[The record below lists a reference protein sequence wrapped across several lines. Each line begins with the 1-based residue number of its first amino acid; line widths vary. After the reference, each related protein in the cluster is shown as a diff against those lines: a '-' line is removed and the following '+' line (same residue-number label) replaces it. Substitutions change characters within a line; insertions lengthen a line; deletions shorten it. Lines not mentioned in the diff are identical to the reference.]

1 MKVHLYRFLKYCTTL
16 LVLLLLVTNCEQVSD
31 VNIENAQEK
40 KVKSVTLEDFK
51 SNVVND
57 KSYFKINALFDS
69 NKVEKSITS
78 YGQNDEYTI
87 LTDKITLIELDHATT
102 YTFVLIKNNNIEANH
117 FYNLVVHIDDE
128 QSIVKS
134 EIIKYHPTANWFS
147 NPLQEY
153 DGTFEIIE
161 NNFLDLSEIF
171 PNEQQIS
178 SSCHPQ
184 IYGYWECEYGYNHSP
199 DTPGTSCTS
208 WTYYVEI
215 TNCSGGGGNVNNG
228 GTNPGSSG
236 NEGNPTDGGGSS
248 SGTGSGSGV
257 SAGTT
262 PTSPTIPEDMEFDE
276 DHLNIQNCI
285 AIQHFGNLNLL
296 SSAQKAIV
304 SDYIDEKGC
313 DNAKSFVEIALEA
326 LANDAEVDFD
336 EEIINELDGK
346 ALCVYNKLKSLSTD
360 FKTMIQKFDGQF
372 PVAHLKF
379 EMKDLG
385 NTRAETRAPNGAGS
399 SPDYII
405 TIALNNN
412 SNIHGVNYRPNLM
425 TAKTIAH
432 EVIHAEM
439 FRKLLSVLDNGG
451 NIAGITRQNI
461 LDALDNN
468 YPGMYNYYR
477 QYKNWQHQQ
486 MANHYRSTIA
496 DILKKYDNN
505 QHSYQFYMD
514 LAWEGLKYPNIK
526 AWSDLP
532 QSEKNKIN
540 KTISDYINSNKN
552 EQCQD

>member
-1 MKVHLYRFLKYCTTL
+1 MKTTLHRFLKYCTAL

-51 SNVVND
+51 LNVVND

-69 NKVEKSITS
+69 NKVEKSVTS
-78 YGQNDEYTI
+78 YRQNDEYTI

-102 YTFVLIKNNNIEANH
+102 YTFVLNKNNNIEANH

-171 PNEQQIS
+171 PNEKQIS

-184 IYGYWECEYGYNHSP
+184 IYGYWECNLGQNHA
-199 DTPGTSCTS
+199 PGEGTHCTS

-215 TNCSGGGGNVNNG
+215 TNCSGGGGYGNNG
-228 GTNPGSSG
+228 GTNPGSGG

-257 SAGTT
+257 SEGTT

-313 DNAKSFVEIALEA
+313 DNAKSFVEAALEA
-326 LANDAEVDFD
+326 FVSDGDVDVKN
-336 EEIINELDGK
+336 EIILDK
-346 ALCVYNKLKSLSTD
+346 SFVDNPKLKCVYDKLKASNSTL
-360 FKTMIQKFDGQF
+360 FKNTIGNFESDPKLQIRIKEGNCNNTDDACCDDSNLVDTGIVDIIIEDTSGSVLDIASMI
-372 PVAHLKF
+372 L
-379 EMKDLG
+379 
-385 NTRAETRAPNGAGS
+385 
-399 SPDYII
+399 
-405 TIALNNN
+405 
-412 SNIHGVNYRPNLM
+412 
-425 TAKTIAH
+425 H
-432 EVIHAEM
+432 EAIHAEISRYVLLNKPSENINDKPRIFEFYKYYKELYNEGNIEHIFM
-439 FRKLLSVLDNGG
+439 TERYIEPIAMALRKLDSYAYPTDYYKSYAWDGLRLWDANNLLSMDE
-451 NIAGITRQNI
+451 
-461 LDALDNN
+461 DEN
-468 YPGMYNYYR
+468 YTEYR
-477 QYKNWQHQQ
+477 EIVE
-486 MANHYRSTIA
+486 STTSLSC
-496 DILKKYDNN
+496 D
-505 QHSYQFYMD
+505 
-514 LAWEGLKYPNIK
+514 
-526 AWSDLP
+526 
-532 QSEKNKIN
+532 
-540 KTISDYINSNKN
+540 
-552 EQCQD
+552 